1 MSKAFNR
8 NYENQLCGTHRHP
21 DSIYTTLF
29 YQHSINS
36 SQLFMKKIFLPLLTM
51 AMGLVMTA
59 CGGNTDKAGRDA
71 QELAGA
77 GATFPLPFYN
87 VVFEQFGQK
96 HGDAVAYGGIGSG
109 GGVRNLRDKI
119 VDFAGTD
126 AYLTDKEMS
135 EIPAVVHIP
144 TCMGAVVLAYN
155 LEGVDNLNLSG
166 EVIADIFAGNITM
179 WNDARLV
186 ALNPDA
192 KLPAETIIPTFRSDG
207 SGTTFVFTD
216 YLTKV
221 SPMWA
226 EKYGAGKSVDFP
238 VGQAAKGNPG
248 VAGVIKQTKN
258 TIGYVGS
265 EYAFA
270 QKIPYAK
277 VQNKNGE
284 FVTPTATTIS
294 AAASGEIPADTRTS
308 ITNSEAVGA
317 YPISCF
323 TWVVIYKEQNYANR
337 TKQQAQATLDLM
349 QYLLSD
355 EAQAIT
361 SEVHYAPLPLKAK
374 EQSIVN
380 LKTVTYDG
388 IAILK

>member
-1 MSKAFNR
+1 
-8 NYENQLCGTHRHP
+8 
-21 DSIYTTLF
+21 
-29 YQHSINS
+29 
-36 SQLFMKKIFLPLLTM
+36 MKKFILPLL
-51 AMGLVMTA
+51 AMIATLATTS
-59 CGGNTDKAGRDA
+59 CGGTAEKAGREP

-87 VVFEQFGQK
+87 VVFEQFSQK

-135 EIPAVVHIP
+135 EIPAVIHVP

-155 LEGVDNLNLSG
+155 LDGIDNLNLSG
-166 EVIADIFAGNITM
+166 DVIADIFAGNIKM
-179 WNDARLV
+179 WNDERLV
-186 ALNPDA
+186 ALNPDIN
-192 KLPAETIIPTFRSDG
+192 LPAEAIIPTYRSDG
-207 SGTTFVFTD
+207 SGTTYVFTD

-221 SPMWA
+221 NPAWA

-270 QKIPYAK
+270 QKLAYARIK
-277 VQNKNGE
+277 NLNGE
-284 FVTPTATTIS
+284 FVKPTATTIS

-308 ITNSEAVGA
+308 ITNSSAVGA

-323 TWVVIYKEQNYANR
+323 TWIVIYKEQHYANR
-337 TKQQAQATLDLM
+337 TKKQALATLE
-349 QYLLSD
+349 LLKYMLSN
-355 EAQAIT
+355 EAQALT
-361 SEVHYAPLPLKAK
+361 SEVHYAPLPVKAK
-374 EQSIVN
+374 ERSMIN

-388 IAILK
+388 VALL